1 MVWVCCLSPDA
12 QDFSR
17 PLGLAKHAAEL
28 EPKSYPVA
36 RAYGAALYRAKEY
49 EAAVKPLETAAALH
63 KQPSP
68 SVWLLLAMAQH
79 RCERKDQAEQWLSKA
94 RDWIAK
100 ARNAKPRG
108 EGTDELSWK
117 RLPWAEQLALEM
129 LEREAGHLIE
139 GELPKK

>member
-1 MVWVCCLSPDA
+1 V
-12 QDFSR
+12 QIFSR
-17 PLGLAKHAAEL
+17 FVAVVVVALPVGGLRMFVDDYE
-28 EPKSYPVA
+28 
-36 RAYGAALYRAKEY
+36 G
-49 EAAVKPLETAAALH
+49 EAAGRLTHQELIASIKEAHASSFAVAYLEGLR

-79 RCERKDQAEQWLSKA
+79 RCQRKDQAKQWLSKA